1 MHALHGMRT
10 QVLAGILIMACLLS
24 VQVQAH
30 DVEKELFLVVEKDE
44 VIASNTK
51 LGRFDRLELGPREK
65 IVDYKVA
72 NAVAVVVT
80 NRRFVA
86 YGVLHGGWNSRRTHP
101 EERLVSLEVADYSAT
116 VLTSDR
122 ILNYSGRSGAWSE
135 TKR

>member
-1 MHALHGMRT
+1 
-10 QVLAGILIMACLLS
+10 
-24 VQVQAH
+24 
-30 DVEKELFLVVEKDE
+30 
-44 VIASNTK
+44 
-51 LGRFDRLELGPREK
+51 
-65 IVDYKVA
+65 VDYKVA

-80 NRRFVA
+80 NRRFAA
-86 YGVLHGGWNSRRTHP
+86 YGVLHGGWNSRRTRP